1 MYTVFMKNIT
11 LSAPEEVIEQ
21 ARIVAS
27 LKHQTLNEL
36 FREWISELSMKE
48 HTEDHAAKLHA
59 LWGKTNYLRVG
70 RKLSRD
76 EMNER

>member
-36 FREWISELSMKE
+36 FREWISELSMKQVSRC
-48 HTEDHAAKLHA
+48 ARPLPPKL
-59 LWGKTNYLRVG
+59 
-70 RKLSRD
+70 
-76 EMNER
+76 

>member
-1 MYTVFMKNIT
+1 MVFVFLCPFLPSIFEI
-11 LSAPEEVIEQ
+11 PI
-21 ARIVAS
+21 R
-27 LKHQTLNEL
+27 
-36 FREWISELSMKE
+36 E